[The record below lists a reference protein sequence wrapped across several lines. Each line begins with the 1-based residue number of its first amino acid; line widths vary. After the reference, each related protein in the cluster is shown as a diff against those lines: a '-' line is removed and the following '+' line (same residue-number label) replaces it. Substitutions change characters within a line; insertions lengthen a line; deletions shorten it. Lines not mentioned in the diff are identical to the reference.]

1 MNAHRGEAPGA
12 YSASIASRGGSY
24 VPSDRLNHVQAGG
37 TGFPPPPAQLAH
49 GGGQGLLASQ
59 DVRGRQQQQ
68 HHQLDLPQQT
78 LSQPPTHTLLLRN
91 PTGNS
96 SLSHLQQQQF
106 DALSQSSLGLHQQHL
121 QPSAASAQQRGQQ
134 QQGMQQQAH
143 PLVVPAA
150 SQSQLGNSSAT
161 AAGVHDVPNARML
174 PLAAPQASFP
184 ALPWEYLDAEEVVQ
198 GPFESSC
205 LVRWFREGHFNS
217 DVLVRAIGFYWTSL
231 GLVITQLE
239 SRPPPTA
246 AMHSTTTSSLS
257 SAAAGRRDAAPVAA
271 GEGMAATTPAAAVPV
286 EHEGQTAS
294 AVSLFFCDNSPELQW
309 TYLDDSG
316 SVQGGFSSASMMDW
330 FQGGYLRLEVPV
342 GFRVCG
348 DGEAKTNLDWH
359 ASSVGHFG
367 YA

>member
-1 MNAHRGEAPGA
+1 MNAHKGEASGA
-12 YSASIASRGGSY
+12 YSAGIASRGGSY
-24 VPSDRLNHVQAGG
+24 VPSVSNPDRMNHMQAGG
-37 TGFPPPPAQLAH
+37 TGFPPPPTQLAH

-68 HHQLDLPQQT
+68 YHQLELPQQT
-78 LSQPPTHTLLLRN
+78 LTQPPTHTLLLRN

-96 SLSHLQQQQF
+96 SLPQLQQQQF
-106 DALSQSSLGLHQQHL
+106 DALSQSTLGLHQQHL

-143 PLVVPAA
+143 PIVVPAP

-161 AAGVHDVPNARML
+161 TAGTNDTPNARTL
-174 PLAAPQASFP
+174 PVAAPQASFP
-184 ALPWEYLDAEEVVQ
+184 SLPWEYLDAEEVVQ

-246 AMHSTTTSSLS
+246 AMHSATTASLS
-257 SAAAGRRDAAPVAA
+257 SVAAVRRDAAPVAA
-271 GEGMAATTPAAAVPV
+271 AEVMAVTAPAATVPV
-286 EHEGQTAS
+286 DHEELTAS

-330 FQGGYLRLEVPV
+330 FQGGYLRLEVQV
-342 GFRVCG
+342 YGRGCG
-348 DGEAKTNLDWH
+348 EG
-359 ASSVGHFG
+359 
-367 YA
+367 